1 MGVNP
6 ILFLDAKENK
16 SIILFGKIGAFF
28 SVKSRILKNIF
39 LMEILFGK
47 DFFQSP

>member
-1 MGVNP
+1 M
-6 ILFLDAKENK
+6 IL
-16 SIILFGKIGAFF
+16 LFGKISVFF

-39 LMEILFGK
+39 LKEILFGK